1 MSNLW
6 EDLVE
11 RFQDKF
17 HKAALRITTGS
28 FLCEFAAEQKKKNER
43 KHENVLGEEDWLSMK
58 Y

>member
-17 HKAALRITTGS
+17 NKAALRITTGS
-28 FLCEFAAEQKKKNER
+28 FLCELAAEQKKNET
-43 KHENVLGEEDWLSMK
+43 KLQIVLREEVWLSMK